1 MYTKPSPRLS
11 VLIEGDSSSANYDST
26 RDVKADFVR
35 IINGT
40 NIHRVFRCRPIESDA
55 VKAFFDEYPRLRG
68 VDLTFVFAETGFSR
82 NPVATPF
89 REQGRVQVQWIR
101 HDSLVY
107 ASLFCGNVE
116 TGEVSWS

>member
-1 MYTKPSPRLS
+1 M
-11 VLIEGDSSSANYDST
+11 G
-26 RDVKADFVR
+26 
-35 IINGT
+35 
-40 NIHRVFRCRPIESDA
+40 HRVAVQEQQRRPVAAVAEVDA
-55 VKAFFDEYPRLRG
+55 GGTEA
-68 VDLTFVFAETGFSR
+68 
-82 NPVATPF
+82 ATPF